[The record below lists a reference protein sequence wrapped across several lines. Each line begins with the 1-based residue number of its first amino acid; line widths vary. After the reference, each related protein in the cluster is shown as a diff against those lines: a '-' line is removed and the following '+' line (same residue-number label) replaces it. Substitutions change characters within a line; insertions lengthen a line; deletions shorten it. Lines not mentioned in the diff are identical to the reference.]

1 MSTFSDRTR
10 SALIVIDV
18 QRDVVANAYRR
29 DETIGNISGL
39 VKRARAAGAPVVW
52 VQHSDEEM
60 EKGSDAWQIVPEL
73 SPAADEPV
81 IHKIYGDSFEATDLE
96 DVLSA
101 AGVGRLVVSGA
112 ESDACIRST
121 VHGAFTRGYDV
132 TLVSDAHTTSD
143 MTQWGAPPRRSP
155 SPTSTSTGNSRG
167 RRSAPRR
174 SPPRRTSTSGPDCP
188 QQFDPNRADRR

>member
-1 MSTFSDRTR
+1 MSTFADRPRT
-10 SALIVIDV
+10 ALMVIDV
-18 QRDVVANAYRR
+18 QNDVVANAYRR
-29 DETIGNISGL
+29 EETLGNIKAL
-39 VKRARAAGAPVVW
+39 VSLARESGAPVVW

-73 SPAADEPV
+73 SPAAGEPV

-143 MTQWGAPPRRSP
+143 MTQWGAPPPEVAISHINLYWQFQGAPERTAAV
-155 SPTSTSTGNSRG
+155 TSTQEVDF
-167 RRSAPRR
+167 RS
-174 SPPRRTSTSGPDCP
+174 
-188 QQFDPNRADRR
+188 

>member
-18 QRDVVANAYRR
+18 QKDVVANAYRR
-29 DETIGNISGL
+29 DETIGNISDL
-39 VKRARAAGAPVVW
+39 VKRARAEGAPVVW

-73 SPAADEPV
+73 SPTADEPV

-143 MTQWGAPPRRSP
+143 MTQWGAPPPEVAIAHINLYWQFQGAPERTAAVTAAQDVDFRS
-155 SPTSTSTGNSRG
+155 
-167 RRSAPRR
+167 
-174 SPPRRTSTSGPDCP
+174 
-188 QQFDPNRADRR
+188 